1 MVKVGWLS
9 SFFQP
14 CGMRMAQ
21 WTKPSYFNPNSCEAG
36 ASAGFFS
43 CRIDGESR
51 NFLQFKREEKGI
63 IPRRVVYYNIGE
75 GGCGMT
81 IREELEAREKE
92 FLSPLAVCSADTR
105 GRDKPMKPCPMRTEF
120 QRDRDRILHCKSFR
134 RLKFKTQV
142 FIAPEGDHYRTRL
155 THTLEVAQ
163 VARTLARAM
172 RLNEDLT
179 EAIALGHD
187 LGHTPFGHSGERSL
201 NRITQSGFRHN
212 EQSLRVVE
220 VLEGGE
226 GLNLTWE
233 VRDGILKH
241 SGQLKPETLEG
252 ECVARADRIA
262 YINHDIDDAIRAG
275 VLKEFE
281 IPHELIRV
289 LGETHGQRIDTMI
302 TDIVRESKD
311 QPHLK
316 MSAPIQEASDEMRK
330 FLFERVYLDEWRRAE
345 EEKCDHVIVTLF
357 EYYMEH
363 PGKMP
368 LEYVQ
373 IAYRDGTERAVTD
386 FLACM
391 TDRYAIRTYQ
401 NLFVPASFP
410 VF

>member
-1 MVKVGWLS
+1 M
-9 SFFQP
+9 P
-14 CGMRMAQ
+14 
-21 WTKPSYFNPNSCEAG
+21 
-36 ASAGFFS
+36 
-43 CRIDGESR
+43 
-51 NFLQFKREEKGI
+51 
-63 IPRRVVYYNIGE
+63 
-75 GGCGMT
+75 
-81 IREELEAREKE
+81 
-92 FLSPLAVCSADTR
+92 
-105 GRDKPMKPCPMRTEF
+105 PCPLRTEF

-142 FIAPEGDHYRTRL
+142 FIAPEGDHFRTRL
-155 THTLEVAQ
+155 THTLEVSQ
-163 VARTLARAM
+163 VARTLARAL

-201 NRITQSGFRHN
+201 DRLTSGGFRHN

-220 VLEGGE
+220 VLEGSE

-241 SGQLKPETLEG
+241 SGKLKPETLEG

-275 VLKEFE
+275 VLRDFE
-281 IPHELIRV
+281 LPQDLLRV

-302 TDIVRESKD
+302 TDIVRESMGQK
-311 QPHLK
+311 HLS
-316 MSAPIQEASDEMRK
+316 MSAPVQQASDELRS
-330 FLFERVYLDEWRRAE
+330 FLFDHVYLDEWRQSE
-345 EEKCDHVIVTLF
+345 EEKCDHVIVSLF
-357 EYYMEH
+357 EYFMEH

-373 IAYRDGTERAVTD
+373 ISYRDGTERAVTD

-391 TDRYAIRTYQ
+391 SDRYAIRTYQ
-401 NLFVPASFP
+401 NLFIPVSFP
-410 VF
+410 VI